1 MRLFGRPLAHL
12 ACSLPL
18 LILVLKLASVGGL
31 KLGPNPQLVI
41 RDLLGEWGL
50 RLLLVT
56 LCMTPLRWIIG
67 KPWPG
72 QFRRLLGLWSFAYL
86 SLHFIT
92 YFFLDRSL
100 DWPIILEDILKR
112 PYITLGFLGFLL
124 MVPLAVT
131 STGGWH
137 RQLGKNWG
145 TLHKLVYPI
154 AILGCWH
161 FYWLVKKDLR
171 EPAIYVGFLALLLG
185 FRVWH
190 ARWRSRA
197 REHKVPAV

>member
-92 YFFLDRSL
+92 YFFWTGL
-100 DWPIILEDILKR
+100 W
-112 PYITLGFLGFLL
+112 TG
-124 MVPLAVT
+124 PLFWRTFSSDLT
-131 STGGWH
+131 S
-137 RQLGKNWG
+137 
-145 TLHKLVYPI
+145 
-154 AILGCWH
+154 
-161 FYWLVKKDLR
+161 
-171 EPAIYVGFLALLLG
+171 
-185 FRVWH
+185 
-190 ARWRSRA
+190 RWDFWAFFSWCLS
-197 REHKVPAV
+197 P